1 MLVVSILKDGDSS
14 IFYYN
19 FSTLKSNV
27 FSFLGFSTG
36 YWIYAV
42 ELTLIMLSSN
52 SNLDVTIL
60 NPLTDSSF
68 SCFLLWDSDLLDDD
82 VDG

>member
-1 MLVVSILKDGDSS
+1 M
-14 IFYYN
+14 
-19 FSTLKSNV
+19 KSKT

-36 YWIYAV
+36 YETYTV
-42 ELTLIMLSSN
+42 ELPLIMLSSN

-68 SCFLLWDSDLLDDD
+68 SCFLWWDSDLL
-82 VDG
+82 VDEEDGYA